1 MTTTSTTQTEDWLY
15 DATVIQVKDGD
26 TVVARVDLGF
36 HVDVVLTFRLLGIN
50 TPELHGTSAPAG
62 LAAKEW
68 LVSQIENKR
77 VQIETVRDTTEK
89 YGRYLARII
98 VNGKDVNQALVE
110 AGHAVPYNGGKRE

>member
-1 MTTTSTTQTEDWLY
+1 MTANTEDWLY

-26 TVVARVDLGF
+26 TIVARVDLGF
-36 HVDVVLTFRLLGIN
+36 HVDIVLTFRLLGIN

-62 LAAKEW
+62 LAAKAW

-98 VNGKDVNQALVE
+98 LEGKDMNQALVE
-110 AGHAVPYNGGKRE
+110 AGHAVPYDGGKRV